1 MWKKL
6 LVTTALCGAMI
17 GSAAA
22 QQGAAPGGGPPAP
35 PAAQQPA
42 PKAGQ
47 PATSAQFITA
57 QQPDQYLM
65 SRFRGTDVVGA
76 DNKNIGNVTDILFDK
91 TGAIKAY
98 IVSVGGFL
106 GIGSKDVAVAPQ
118 AFEVIPGDRS
128 RNESDKLKL
137 SLNAEQL
144 KQAAAF
150 QPYNPPR
157 ATTGAGSPGSPRP
170 TGPAGAR

>member
-6 LVTTALCGAMI
+6 LITTALCGAMI
-17 GSAAA
+17 GSATA
-22 QQGAAPGGGPPAP
+22 QQGAAPGGSPSAP
-35 PAAQQPA
+35 PAAQQSA

-47 PATSAQFITA
+47 TGGAAQFVSA

-65 SRFRGTDVVGA
+65 SRFRGTDVVGS
-76 DNKNIGNVTDILFDK
+76 DNKSIGSVTDILFDK
-91 TGAIKAY
+91 SGAIKAY

-106 GIGSKDVAVAPQ
+106 GIGSKDIAVAPQ
-118 AFEVIPGDRS
+118 SFEVIPGDRTK
-128 RNESDKLKL
+128 NESDKLKL
-137 SLNAEQL
+137 SMSAEQI
-144 KQAAAF
+144 KQASAF

-157 ATTGAGSPGSPRP
+157 ATTGAGSPGGPRP